1 VQTLAL
7 SSLSSLFSLYN
18 LYNLLYFFVLISDIT
33 RRNPMDRRTRRMR
46 ADGVRAR
53 RTKIGLASAVAA
65 AAIALLV
72 TTGLGQAQESAGQ
85 PKPEVDHVDLTPQ
98 ATPVTAGW
106 EGQVGTDANLVAV
119 QWDGDQ
125 NAAYTFEVRNGRGEW
140 RLAAETAVFDNGPD
154 PGTQDAVRGA
164 TPESRHVSEPVW
176 VGKDVTGVRVR
187 LDSGAAQ
194 DVTLHVVDSTRGKK
208 PDTNVESTST
218 TTTPAGE
225 PSSDASGGS
234 IGSTPTTPAPPTH
247 QGVGLGQGLA
257 AAAIVSLVV
266 AFVVRR
272 RRVLAVVV
280 VAVIVLAACAPTK
293 GGPPGPPHSPTS
305 IPGGI
310 VSRQSWGPDLPWNW
324 GACPNGPEY
333 AWVSDAIVHH
343 TVNNNNYGPGDSV
356 AMIRAI
362 YAYHVNT
369 LGYCDIAYNFLI
381 DNYGTPFE
389 GRIGG
394 IDKPVVGAH
403 ALNHNTGTTGIAV
416 LGTFTDVAPSNAAQG
431 TLTDL
436 IRWKFKVHGVNPFE
450 QDAAHIYGHRDVT
463 ATECPGQAF
472 YDALPFIRFNV
483 KAGW

>member
-1 VQTLAL
+1 
-7 SSLSSLFSLYN
+7 
-18 LYNLLYFFVLISDIT
+18 
-33 RRNPMDRRTRRMR
+33 MR
-46 ADGVRAR
+46 ARTARAR
-53 RTKIGLASAVAA
+53 RTKIGLAAAVAA
-65 AAIALLV
+65 AAVVVLV
-72 TTGLGQAQESAGQ
+72 TTALGQAQESTGQ
-85 PKPEVDHVDLTPQ
+85 PKPEVNQVDLTPEP
-98 ATPVTAGW
+98 TPVTAGW

-140 RLAAETAVFDNGPD
+140 RQAAETTVFDNGPD
-154 PGTQDAVRGA
+154 SGTQDAVHGA

-218 TTTPAGE
+218 TATPTSE
-225 PSSDASGGS
+225 PSL
-234 IGSTPTTPAPPTH
+234 TTTAPPTPPTQ
-247 QGVGLGQGLA
+247 QGLGLGQGLA
-257 AAAIVSLVV
+257 AAAIATLVV

-280 VAVIVLAACAPTK
+280 VAVIALAACAPTK
-293 GGPPGPPHSPTS
+293 GGAPGSPPPSGS

-310 VSRQSWGPDLPWNW
+310 VSRSSWGGDLPWNW

-394 IDKPVVGAH
+394 IDKPVIGAH
-403 ALNHNTGTTGIAV
+403 ALNRNTGTTGIAV
-416 LGTFTDVAPSNAAQG
+416 LGTFSDVQPSGAAQG

-463 ATECPGQAF
+463 ATDCPGQAF

-483 KAGW
+483 RAGW

>member
-1 VQTLAL
+1 
-7 SSLSSLFSLYN
+7 
-18 LYNLLYFFVLISDIT
+18 
-33 RRNPMDRRTRRMR
+33 MDRRTRRMHR
-46 ADGVRAR
+46 ERGR
-53 RTKIGLASAVAA
+53 RLKLGIGGAVAA
-65 AAIALLV
+65 VALAALGA
-72 TTGLGQAQESAGQ
+72 TGLGQAQDAPGQ
-85 PKPEVDHVDLTPQ
+85 PKPQIDHVDLTPES
-98 ATPVTAGW
+98 TPVAAGW

-119 QWDGDQ
+119 QWDGDKD
-125 NAAYTFEVRNGRGEW
+125 AAYTFEVRNGRGEW
-140 RLAAETAVFDNGPD
+140 RQAAETTVFDNGPD
-154 PGTQDAVRGA
+154 PGTQDALHGA

-187 LDSGAAQ
+187 LDNGAAQ
-194 DVTLHVVDSTRGKK
+194 DVTLHVIDSTRGKK
-208 PDTNVESTST
+208 PETIVESMSTATTPTTAPPSGGSGGAPPSGGGSGGSIRSTST
-218 TTTPAGE
+218 T
-225 PSSDASGGS
+225 
-234 IGSTPTTPAPPTH
+234 PTLPTR

-257 AAAIVSLVV
+257 VAAIASLVV

-280 VAVIVLAACAPTK
+280 VAVVALAACAPTK
-293 GGPPGPPHSPTS
+293 GGPPGPQS

-310 VSRQSWGPDLPWNW
+310 VTRGSWGGDLPWNW

-333 AWVSDAIVHH
+333 AWVGDAIVHH
-343 TVNNNNYGPGDSV
+343 TVNSNNYGPGDSV

-369 LGYCDIAYNFLI
+369 LGYCDIAYNFII
-381 DNYGTPFE
+381 DNYGRAFE
-389 GRIGG
+389 GRVGG

-416 LGTFTDVAPSNAAQG
+416 LGTFTGVAPSGAAQG

-450 QDAAHIYGHRDVT
+450 QDAAHIYGHRDVY

-472 YDALPFIRFNV
+472 YNVLPYIRLNV

>member
-1 VQTLAL
+1 MHRERG
-7 SSLSSLFSLYN
+7 
-18 LYNLLYFFVLISDIT
+18 
-33 RRNPMDRRTRRMR
+33 RRLKL
-46 ADGVRAR
+46 G
-53 RTKIGLASAVAA
+53 IGGAVAA
-65 AAIALLV
+65 VALAALGA
-72 TTGLGQAQESAGQ
+72 TGLGQAQDAPGQ
-85 PKPEVDHVDLTPQ
+85 PKPQIHHVDLTPES
-98 ATPVTAGW
+98 TPVAAGW

-119 QWDGDQ
+119 QWDGDKD
-125 NAAYTFEVRNGRGEW
+125 AAYTFEVRNGQGQW
-140 RLAAETAVFDNGPD
+140 RQAAETTVFDNGPD
-154 PGTQDAVRGA
+154 PGTQDAVHGA

-187 LDSGAAQ
+187 LDDGAAQ
-194 DVTLHVVDSTRGKK
+194 DVTLHVIDSTRGKK
-208 PDTNVESTST
+208 PETNVESTST
-218 TTTPAGE
+218 TSTPASRSSSSR
-225 PSSDASGGS
+225 PSGGGPDASS
-234 IGSTPTTPAPPTH
+234 PTQ
-247 QGVGLGQGLA
+247 QGAGLGQGLA
-257 AAAIVSLVV
+257 VAAVASLVV
-266 AFVVRR
+266 AFIVRR
-272 RRVLAVVV
+272 RRAVAVLV
-280 VAVIVLAACAPTK
+280 VAVVALAACAPTK
-293 GGPPGPPHSPTS
+293 GGPPPGPPQSPTS

-310 VSRQSWGPDLPWNW
+310 VSRQSWGGDLPWNW

-333 AWVSDAIVHH
+333 AWVGDAIVHH
-343 TVNNNNYGPGDSV
+343 TVNSNNYGPGDSV

-416 LGTFTDVAPSNAAQG
+416 LGTFTDVAPSGAAEG

-450 QDAAHIYGHRDVT
+450 QDAAHIYGHRDVN
-463 ATECPGQAF
+463 ATECPGQVF
-472 YDALPFIRFNV
+472 YNDLPFIRNNV